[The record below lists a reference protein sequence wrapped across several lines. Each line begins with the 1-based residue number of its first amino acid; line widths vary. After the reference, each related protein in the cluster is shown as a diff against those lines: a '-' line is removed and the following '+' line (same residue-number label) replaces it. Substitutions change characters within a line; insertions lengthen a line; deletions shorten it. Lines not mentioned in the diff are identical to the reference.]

1 VTRAIRRRRTVRRR
15 VTRSGS
21 IPLVRLFT
29 PEEANAALPTV
40 RSAVER
46 LVAARRSLSELELR
60 LASLRSRVAGNGG
73 GLHPGSVGELQE
85 EAAVA
90 ANRLGKA
97 VEELDRLG
105 IQVKD
110 PDTGLVDF
118 PARHPVDGST
128 VLLCW
133 RLGEPDVAWW
143 HTLEGG
149 FAGRKP
155 LPF

>member
-1 VTRAIRRRRTVRRR
+1 M
-15 VTRSGS
+15 
-21 IPLVRLFT
+21 RLFT
-29 PEEANAALPTV
+29 PEEANAALATV

-46 LVAARRSLSELELR
+46 LVAARRSLSELEVR
-60 LASLRSRVAGNGG
+60 LAPVRARVAGNGG
-73 GLHPGSVGELQE
+73 GLHPGPVGVLQE
-85 EAAVA
+85 EAAA
-90 ANRLGKA
+90 TNRLREA

-105 IQVKD
+105 VQVKD

-118 PARHPVDGST
+118 QARHPADGST

-133 RLGEPDVAWW
+133 RLGEPDVSWW